1 MTVAIAASTAF
12 ATPVAS
18 PVNTLVLGP
27 GGYKFIDYVKM
38 GVPLQIIV
46 MIITLLAVPVLFPL

>member
-18 PVNTLVLGP
+18 PVNTLVLGA
-27 GGYKFIDYVKM
+27 GQYKFMDFVKV

-46 MIITLLAVPVLFPL
+46 MVMTLILIPLVF

>member
-12 ATPVAS
+12 LTPIAS

-27 GGYKFIDYVKM
+27 GEYRFSDFFKVGIFLQLLVLF
-38 GVPLQIIV
+38 GTLLTVPLF
-46 MIITLLAVPVLFPL
+46 FPL